1 MEAEREAM
9 KRLDFLVGK
18 WSGRAL
24 VLRGPGEAI
33 ELRQSEE
40 VHYKLDGLVLLVE
53 GAGCNAEGQIVFQ
66 ALAIISYDD
75 TASTYRFR
83 AYSDGHYLDTELIV
97 RPRGFGWGYTFG
109 PVMVNNTM
117 QLDDNNDWVEVTET
131 IIESSPPR
139 QSVQMKL
146 HQLESYID

>member
-1 MEAEREAM
+1 MV
-9 KRLDFLVGK
+9 LP
-18 WSGRAL
+18 RA
-24 VLRGPGEAI
+24 A
-33 ELRQSEE
+33 
-40 VHYKLDGLVLLVE
+40 
-53 GAGCNAEGQIVFQ
+53 
-66 ALAIISYDD
+66 
-75 TASTYRFR
+75 
-83 AYSDGHYLDTELIV
+83 
-97 RPRGFGWGYTFG
+97 RGFGWGYTFG

>member
-1 MEAEREAM
+1 LNLRNSNQGKTNVEAEREAM

-75 TASTYRFR
+75 TTSTYRFR

-97 RPRGFGWGYTFG
+97 RP
-109 PVMVNNTM
+109 
-117 QLDDNNDWVEVTET
+117 
-131 IIESSPPR
+131 SSLWCK
-139 QSVQMKL
+139 SGT
-146 HQLESYID
+146 